1 MIIRKMTLCEYIT
14 AYENYTPAPLCDTHF
29 EFDEEK
35 IKRQYSFLKN
45 TFGIFLETEIIGFVT
60 LKPQGENTC
69 EFGITLLNDSFKNKG
84 YGKTATE
91 KTLSLLKD
99 AKIKKVIAKT
109 DTKNTPMQ
117 KILHSLGFEKVKT
130 EKTVVAPSC
139 EIREFLV
146 FEKEL

>member
-14 AYENYTPAPLCDTHF
+14 AYENYTPAPLCDTPF

-60 LKPQGENTC
+60 LKPQGDSAC

-91 KTLSLLKD
+91 KTMHLLKNT
-99 AKIKKVIAKT
+99 KIKKVIAKT

-117 KILHSLGFEKVKT
+117 KIFSSLNFKNTKI
-130 EKTVVAPSC
+130 EKTVALPSC
-139 EIREFLV
+139 EIRELLV

>member
-14 AYENYTPAPLCDTHF
+14 AQKNYTPAPLCDTPF

-35 IKRQYSFLKN
+35 IKRQYISLKN
-45 TFGIFLETEIIGFVT
+45 TFGIFLENEIIGFVT

-91 KTLSLLKD
+91 KTIHLLKNT
-99 AKIKKVIAKT
+99 KIKKVIAKT
-109 DTKNTPMQ
+109 DTKNVPMQ

-130 EKTVVAPSC
+130 EKIIIPPSC
-139 EIREFLV
+139 EIRELLV